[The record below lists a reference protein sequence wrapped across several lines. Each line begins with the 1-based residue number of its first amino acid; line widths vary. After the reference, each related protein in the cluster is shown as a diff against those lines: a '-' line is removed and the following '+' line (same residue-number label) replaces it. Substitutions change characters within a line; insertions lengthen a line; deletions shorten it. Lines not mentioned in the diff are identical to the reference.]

1 MTTASK
7 KDSIAWAA
15 QLPMREISRAG
26 TADSALWTDRLSPEG
41 LQPVIDDGRVPIL
54 IITAEGRFKGL
65 FFRELS
71 VSVMVRS
78 PQGDGPDAVF
88 MDCAFNSR
96 WLFAWCERALFSTPY
111 YFSKIHQSLSPV
123 AFEATQGGDVFLRA
137 SMGSNGSIRQ
147 PVRVEPVKI
156 DGPIF
161 VPTKSAKAAD
171 RKLFLASLS
180 GVTSFTPFDAA
191 TDEFVIRPVTAFPTL
206 QRLID
211 SRFQPVEWIVRA
223 DAFHAKS
230 KTLRRDQWLKTCG

>member
-1 MTTASK
+1 
-7 KDSIAWAA
+7 
-15 QLPMREISRAG
+15 
-26 TADSALWTDRLSPEG
+26 
-41 LQPVIDDGRVPIL
+41 
-54 IITAEGRFKGL
+54 
-65 FFRELS
+65 
-71 VSVMVRS
+71 
-78 PQGDGPDAVF
+78 
-88 MDCAFNSR
+88 
-96 WLFAWCERALFSTPY
+96 
-111 YFSKIHQSLSPV
+111 
-123 AFEATQGGDVFLRA
+123 
-137 SMGSNGSIRQ
+137 
-147 PVRVEPVKI
+147 
-156 DGPIF
+156 